1 MRVAGGAQG
10 ACGACA
16 AFACAH
22 EQRLITGAGQPHAPQ
37 RGRPTPHPHFQV
49 RVLTVMYSQVACES
63 AAARLGGRTAGAE
76 LLVVGNPD
84 IVRKR
89 VVPALLVPQKKART

>member
-1 MRVAGGAQG
+1 
-10 ACGACA
+10 
-16 AFACAH
+16 
-22 EQRLITGAGQPHAPQ
+22 
-37 RGRPTPHPHFQV
+37 
-49 RVLTVMYSQVACES
+49 MYSQVACES
-63 AAARLGGRTAGAE
+63 AFSYMTQVSTKQRRGRLGGRTAAGAE

>member
-1 MRVAGGAQG
+1 
-10 ACGACA
+10 
-16 AFACAH
+16 
-22 EQRLITGAGQPHAPQ
+22 
-37 RGRPTPHPHFQV
+37 
-49 RVLTVMYSQVACES
+49 MYSQVACES